1 MKFYS
6 GFSVFSHLSMALHNL
21 ADPVRKISLAL
32 ETPPDISSQ
41 HCGGPHRHK
50 NSHSF
55 FSSEASLPTVIFLS
69 NLSHHSKKKQILRE
83 KVKHNSTYIWKVLF
97 STISLFWTS
106 FLLHNPDQF
115 LQISYFHD
123 MCPPISFNRSN
134 NFLLPSNS

>member
-69 NLSHHSKKKQILRE
+69 NLSHHSKKKTTLQGKSKTQFYLHME
-83 KVKHNSTYIWKVLF
+83 S
-97 STISLFWTS
+97 S
-106 FLLHNPDQF
+106 FL
-115 LQISYFHD
+115 Y
-123 MCPPISFNRSN
+123 
-134 NFLLPSNS
+134 NFALLDFFPFT